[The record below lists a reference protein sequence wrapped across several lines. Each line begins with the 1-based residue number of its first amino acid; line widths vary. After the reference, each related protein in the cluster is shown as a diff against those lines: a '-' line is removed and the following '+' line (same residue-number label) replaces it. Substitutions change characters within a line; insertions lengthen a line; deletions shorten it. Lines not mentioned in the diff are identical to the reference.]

1 MPPVVA
7 KELPRRAIHRARQHM
22 ERQTELDWLR
32 GLMLVL
38 MTVTHLPT
46 WFSAH
51 VGQPFGF
58 VSAAEGFVFL
68 SAYLVG
74 SVYTQTARR
83 HGFAAM
89 RKAVWRRAA
98 KVYAAQVALLL
109 MLLWVLVPYATS
121 HGSHAITDLAS
132 FYVAHPHVALI
143 SGLMLA
149 YNPPLLDI
157 LPMYV
162 LFLLLSPLLLA
173 YAARHG
179 WGALLALGAA
189 LWLLAQHGGGAH
201 VYAWLAGTTGWPV
214 PYSQT
219 GAFSFLAWQLLW
231 LAGLRAGALHVDAAA
246 SPAVEPRW
254 SRPVIWTAT
263 ALAVGFFAWRH
274 IAGQV
279 PFGAG
284 MGLNMLF
291 DKWHLGPLRL
301 LNFAVLAVLVVHGR
315 RVLVAWAEH
324 STLAT
329 LGRASL
335 TVFAAHLVVCLAL
348 LASGGDVL
356 EPHRV
361 GLLDAA
367 LLVGT
372 LVTLY
377 AVARASLGGSK
388 ALRDYRAAAAVRPV
402 PPADIAARAINA
414 RAAR

>member
-1 MPPVVA
+1 MPPAAA
-7 KELPRRAIHRARQHM
+7 KHLSRKAIDRARQHM

-38 MTVTHLPT
+38 MTITHLPT

-74 SVYTQTARR
+74 SVYTHTARK
-83 HGFAAM
+83 HGFTAM
-89 RKAVWRRAA
+89 RHAVWRRTA
-98 KVYAAQVALLL
+98 KVYAAHIALLL
-109 MLLWVLVPYATS
+109 FLLWVLVPFAVS
-121 HGSHAITDLAS
+121 HGAHAITDLAS
-132 FYVAHPHVALI
+132 FYVEHPHTALV
-143 SGLMLA
+143 SGLLLA

-162 LFLLLSPLLLA
+162 LFLLVSPLVLEHA
-173 YAARHG
+173 SRHG
-179 WGALLALGAA
+179 WGALLTLSAGT
-189 LWLLAQHGGGAH
+189 WLFAQHAGGQH
-201 VYAWLAGTTGWPV
+201 VYEWAATALGWPV

-219 GAFSFLAWQLLW
+219 GAFAFLAWQLLW
-231 LAGLRAGALHVDAAA
+231 LVGLRAGALHVDAPAA
-246 SPAVEPRW
+246 HRVAKPW
-254 SRPVIWTAT
+254 SRPVIWSAT
-263 ALAVGFFAWRH
+263 ALAVAFFAWRH
-274 IAGQV
+274 ITGQV
-279 PFGAG
+279 PSGADAA
-284 MGLNMLF
+284 LNALF

-301 LNFAVLAVLVVHGR
+301 LNFVVLAIIAVHGR

-324 STLAT
+324 SSIAT

-335 TVFAAHLVVCLAL
+335 TVFAAHLMVCLAL
-348 LASGGDVL
+348 LATVGDTL
-356 EPHRV
+356 ESQPV
-361 GLLDAA
+361 SVLDAA

-377 AVARASLGGSK
+377 AIARATLGGG
-388 ALRDYRAAAAVRPV
+388 AAIRMQWAATEARRKT
-402 PPADIAARAINA
+402 PARVSV